1 MTSFVAH
8 LFDTEKFMVS
18 QLPLARLPLAQQE
31 RLLYIDMRLRL
42 LGEVRR
48 QDLIARFGIKSAAA
62 TRDLA
67 NYRDEKPENWVY
79 VSRTK
84 SYLRA
89 ETFVPLYN
97 TITAED
103 AWNWLSPG
111 PGESGL
117 LDHEVRYPVDRG
129 VMAGFVRME
138 ILEVIC
144 RAITKGDPIEIAYA
158 SPWDKPQKMTIVPH
172 GLADIL
178 GHWCLRAF
186 NRLTETFETFELRWI
201 ADGHLTKGRAFPH
214 EFSKEDIQWAMR
226 ITLELVPHPDNVAY
240 PKSLAES
247 YELIDGLWR
256 VEVRRALAE
265 LLTEKLGV
273 DTTKGHKLQGRGYL
287 WWLRNPAVMTL

>member
-1 MTSFVAH
+1 
-8 LFDTEKFMVS
+8 MVS
-18 QLPLARLPLAQQE
+18 LLPPTRLPLAQQE

-67 NYRDEKPENWVY
+67 LYRDEKPENWVY

-84 SYLRA
+84 SYVRA
-89 ETFVPLYN
+89 ETFDPLYN
-97 TITAED
+97 TISAED

-111 PGESGL
+111 AGETGL

-129 VMAGFVRME
+129 VLAGFVRME

-144 RAITKGDPIEIAYA
+144 QAISKHDLVEIAYA
-158 SPWDKPQKMTIVPH
+158 SPWEKPRRMTVVPH
-172 GLADIL
+172 GLADVL
-178 GHWCLRAF
+178 GQWYLRAF

-201 ADGHLTKGRAFPH
+201 AGAHPTKRSAFPH
-214 EFSKEDIQWAMR
+214 EFYQEDIQWAMR
-226 ITLELVPHPDNVAY
+226 ITLELVPHPDNVVY
-240 PKSLAES
+240 PESLAKS
-247 YELIDGLWR
+247 FELIDGLWR

-265 LLTEKLGV
+265 LLTERLGV
-273 DTTKGHKLQGRGYL
+273 DTSKGHKLQGRGYL
-287 WWLRNPAVMTL
+287 WWLRNPGVMTP